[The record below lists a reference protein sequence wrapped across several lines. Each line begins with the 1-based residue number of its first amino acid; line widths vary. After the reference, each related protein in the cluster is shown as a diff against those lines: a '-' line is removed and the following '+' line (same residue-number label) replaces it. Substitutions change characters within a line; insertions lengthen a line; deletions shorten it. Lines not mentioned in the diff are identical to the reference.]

1 MIRSKKMLIDHKCLF
16 YSDANNVNEIPI
28 GSIVVASND
37 LKNLR
42 YNLDKACFNE
52 DLCLTKLE
60 GYKDGQ
66 FICNGKGYDFI
77 YLISKPKKKMSKDAQ
92 GRFEKLV
99 SSIYGEDWEKQK
111 FNKTDVQFFF
121 VRAVKTENTKV
132 LSNYEMERCLD
143 EYFMKNCFSK
153 GFGGFKALDLKRA
166 YKAGKEL

>member
-37 LKNLR
+37 LKDLR

-77 YLISKPKKKMSKDAQ
+77 YLISKPKKKMPKDAQ

-99 SSIYGEDWEKQK
+99 NSIYGEDWEKQK